1 MSKILKTH
9 CIFEYYTPENLWFM
23 NFNNTPLIPSANHSP
38 KYLLMETC
46 DRFCFAFILAY
57 SRICKGKHAHIRYMY
72 MHTHTHETICYKTVL
87 EELFQTTHWQ
97 QTKFSSLAEGKSVC
111 IKVQQNLIIMY
122 NFERSEARTSENPR
136 LLSAAVMKHWP
147 RRERK
152 SLFCLHFQ
160 VRVHP

>member
-97 QTKFSSLAEGKSVC
+97 HFKVQLSSWRKISMHKSSTEFNYNVQFWAIRSENRWESSFTFCCCDEALTKEGK
-111 IKVQQNLIIMY
+111 
-122 NFERSEARTSENPR
+122 ERACF
-136 LLSAAVMKHWP
+136 V
-147 RRERK
+147 
-152 SLFCLHFQ
+152 
-160 VRVHP
+160 